1 MNRKIE
7 TAIAYAVLI
16 FLILS
21 AIILVQA
28 LLNAFYIPPLPDDFY
43 YFKEKYDVRVH
54 IQEKFEDGR
63 VKEYAQAHDIN
74 SSMVKGYNSVS
85 KTNAD
90 IFALNLSFKNDL
102 LMHEMGHIVWNRAL
116 SEEEKIEYSRI
127 YKETRSRINI
137 ISVPWKVV
145 DNPEENFAESFKCYY
160 SKFRLCYLTLSKEQK
175 EFLAEMVAKAR
186 A

>member
-7 TAIAYAVLI
+7 TALAYAVLI

-54 IQEKFEDGR
+54 IQEKFEDER
-63 VKEYAQAHDIN
+63 VKEYAQAHGIN
-74 SSMVKGYNSVS
+74 SSMVKGYNYVN

-90 IFALNLSFKNDL
+90 IFVLNLSFKNDL
-102 LMHEMGHIVWNRAL
+102 LMHEMGHIVWGRELDDDSKREYARIYNEAGSKL
-116 SEEEKIEYSRI
+116 EIMYIQWNVSNEEEEI
-127 YKETRSRINI
+127 
-137 ISVPWKVV
+137 
-145 DNPEENFAESFKCYY
+145 FAESFKCYY
-160 SKFRLCYLTLSKEQK
+160 SKFRLCYLTLNKEQK
-175 EFLAEMVAKAR
+175 EFLAETVAKAR